1 MFKIIIT
8 SMTDEIDNS
17 KTKLNSSFD
26 IDFYALN
33 LATNPY
39 LEHRLKI
46 LTISN
51 TSLKPGIKK
60 TIPTNLINSQKYI
73 PNNFQLQLKSSN
85 KLPVKFLS
93 EKLEVEENRLFVKLQ
108 NYNNFPI
115 KICCKSPIA
124 YLFFQPTNL

>member
-1 MFKIIIT
+1 MTCKKETSKRNTKINI
-8 SMTDEIDNS
+8 N
-17 KTKLNSSFD
+17 FD
-26 IDFYALN
+26 IDLSDLN
-33 LATNPY
+33 FDVCKQIHPF
-39 LEHRLKI
+39 LEYRLKI
-46 LTISN
+46 LTVSE
-51 TSLKPGIKK
+51 TTLKPGTEK
-60 TIPTNLINSQKYI
+60 TIPTNLILSQKI
-73 PNNFQLQLKSSN
+73 FPKHFQLQLKSSN

>member
-1 MFKIIIT
+1 MTCKKETSKRNTKI
-8 SMTDEIDNS
+8 NF
-17 KTKLNSSFD
+17 NFD
-26 IDFYALN
+26 IDLSDLN
-33 LATNPY
+33 FDVCKQIHPF
-39 LEHRLKI
+39 LEYRLKI
-46 LTISN
+46 LTVSE
-51 TSLKPGIKK
+51 TTLKPGTEK
-60 TIPTNLINSQKYI
+60 TIPTNLILSQKFFPKQY
-73 PNNFQLQLKSSN
+73 QLQLKSSN

>member
-1 MFKIIIT
+1 MTCKKGT
-8 SMTDEIDNS
+8 SKRN
-17 KTKLNSSFD
+17 TKVNFNFD
-26 IDFYALN
+26 IDLSDLN
-33 LATNPY
+33 FDVCKQIHPF
-39 LEHRLKI
+39 LEYRLKI
-46 LTISN
+46 LTVSE
-51 TSLKPGIKK
+51 TTLKPGTEK
-60 TIPTNLINSQKYI
+60 TIPTNLILSQKFF
-73 PNNFQLQLKSSN
+73 PKQFQLQLKSSN

>member
-1 MFKIIIT
+1 MTCKKET
-8 SMTDEIDNS
+8 SKRNA
-17 KTKLNSSFD
+17 KVNFNFD
-26 IDFYALN
+26 IDLSDLN
-33 LATNPY
+33 FDVCKQIHPF
-39 LEHRLKI
+39 LEYRLKI
-46 LTISN
+46 LTVSE
-51 TSLKPGIKK
+51 TTLKPGTEK
-60 TIPTNLINSQKYI
+60 TIPTNLILSQKFF
-73 PNNFQLQLKSSN
+73 PKHFQLQLKSSN

>member
-1 MFKIIIT
+1 MTCKKETSKRNTKI
-8 SMTDEIDNS
+8 NF
-17 KTKLNSSFD
+17 NFD
-26 IDFYALN
+26 IDLSDLN
-33 LATNPY
+33 FDVCKQIHPF
-39 LEHRLKI
+39 LEYRLKI
-46 LTISN
+46 LTVSE
-51 TSLKPGIKK
+51 TTLKPGTEK
-60 TIPTNLINSQKYI
+60 TIPTNLILSQKFF
-73 PNNFQLQLKSSN
+73 PKQFQLQLKSSN

>member
-1 MFKIIIT
+1 MTCKKET
-8 SMTDEIDNS
+8 SKRN
-17 KTKLNSSFD
+17 TKVNFNFD
-26 IDFYALN
+26 IDLSDLN
-33 LATNPY
+33 FDVCKQIHPF
-39 LEHRLKI
+39 LEYRLKI
-46 LTISN
+46 LTVSE
-51 TSLKPGIKK
+51 TTLKPGTEK
-60 TIPTNLINSQKYI
+60 TIPTNLILSQKI
-73 PNNFQLQLKSSN
+73 FLKQFQLQLKSSN

>member
-1 MFKIIIT
+1 MTCKKETSKRNTKINI
-8 SMTDEIDNS
+8 N
-17 KTKLNSSFD
+17 FD
-26 IDFYALN
+26 IDLSDLN
-33 LATNPY
+33 FDVCKQIHPF
-39 LEHRLKI
+39 LEYRLKI
-46 LTISN
+46 LTVSE
-51 TSLKPGIKK
+51 TTLKPGTEK
-60 TIPTNLINSQKYI
+60 TIPTNLILSQKI
-73 PNNFQLQLKSSN
+73 FPKQFQLQLKSSN

>member
-1 MFKIIIT
+1 MTCKKET
-8 SMTDEIDNS
+8 SKRNS
-17 KTKLNSSFD
+17 KINFNFD
-26 IDFYALN
+26 IDLSDLN
-33 LATNPY
+33 FDVCKQIHPF
-39 LEHRLKI
+39 LEYRLKI
-46 LTISN
+46 LTVSE
-51 TSLKPGIKK
+51 TTLKPGTEK
-60 TIPTNLINSQKYI
+60 TIPTNLILSQKI
-73 PNNFQLQLKSSN
+73 FPKQFQLQLKSSN

>member
-1 MFKIIIT
+1 MTCKKET
-8 SMTDEIDNS
+8 SKRN
-17 KTKLNSSFD
+17 TKVNFNFD
-26 IDFYALN
+26 IDLSDLN
-33 LATNPY
+33 FDVCKQIHPF
-39 LEHRLKI
+39 LEYRLKI
-46 LTISN
+46 LTVSE
-51 TSLKPGIKK
+51 TTLKPGTEK
-60 TIPTNLINSQKYI
+60 TIPTNLILSQKFF
-73 PNNFQLQLKSSN
+73 PKHLQLQLKSSN

>member
-1 MFKIIIT
+1 MFKIIST

-85 KLPVKFLS
+85 KLPINLVT
-93 EKLEVEENRLFVKLQ
+93 EKVEIIEDRLFVDIL
-108 NYNNFPI
+108 NYNNFPL
-115 KICCKSPIA
+115 KICSKSPIA
-124 YLFFQPTNL
+124 YLFIQPSN